1 MEEIQKAMEVKFAEL
16 KKQVEEKT
24 SGVTSEEFTALETK
38 HNEMVTELAE
48 AKSKDQTDVTI
59 KAMQE
64 HLDKL
69 DIKMQK
75 NAVGTVEEKSFV
87 ALFDKMIVE
96 NKTSLRDMVSK
107 KDAKTMMV
115 TKAVGDMD
123 TTNFSGDSLTVSIT
137 EFRPNVKE
145 DSFNPIWLRQLMP
158 NNTTQGSTIHYIKE
172 TGGAGAAGVWDGS
185 ALISVLPDKPGV
197 DYTFDSVTGNVI
209 WIAGITRLKRE
220 MLDDVAWLRGYLS
233 RKLITGKRGLFVA
246 ENTQILSVLNA
257 NATAYDGD
265 KTILVEAIYDAAF
278 GQLVENYHRATAI
291 VVDARDLVNEIALNK
306 AVGSGE
312 YDLPNGTVTMVN
324 GQLSI
329 GGIPVVGLPGFG
341 ADKFMVF
348 DGNETEFISRM
359 SPEVRFFEEDKDN
372 VHKNLVTVR
381 VEERI
386 LPIVYDNTAVITG
399 DLTPPV

>member
-1 MEEIQKAMEVKFAEL
+1 MDEIQKAMETKFAEL
-16 KKQVEEKT
+16 KQQIEAKT
-24 SGVTSEEFTALETK
+24 SEVTADEFKSLETK
-38 HNEMVTELAE
+38 YNDMVTQLAD

-59 KAMQE
+59 KAMQD

-69 DIKMQK
+69 DVKMQK

-87 ALFDKMIVE
+87 ALFDRMIVE
-96 NKTSLRDMVSK
+96 NKASLKDMVSK

-123 TTNFSGDSLTVSIT
+123 TTNFSGDSLTVSTT

-158 NNTTQGSTIHYIKE
+158 NNTTQNGTIHYIKE
-172 TGGAGAAGVWDGS
+172 TGGAGAVGVWDGTGLIS
-185 ALISVLPDKPGV
+185 ALTNKPAV

-209 WIAGITRLKRE
+209 WIAGITRVKRE

-257 NATAYDGD
+257 NATAYDGT

-291 VVDARDLVNEIALNK
+291 IVDARDLVNEIALNK

-312 YDLPNGTVTMVN
+312 YDLPN
-324 GQLSI
+324 
-329 GGIPVVGLPGFG
+329 
-341 ADKFMVF
+341 
-348 DGNETEFISRM
+348 
-359 SPEVRFFEEDKDN
+359 
-372 VHKNLVTVR
+372 
-381 VEERI
+381 
-386 LPIVYDNTAVITG
+386 
-399 DLTPPV
+399 